1 MPIFLFDTFGL
12 IFRSHHARNR
22 PKPTFHRET
31 AAPTD
36 TAKDFSRRIR
46 QTINCYKPELIA
58 FAWDQKLG
66 KTFRHE
72 IYPAYKSNRREAPDD
87 LAAQIPLIREWLCA
101 MNLAIVEHD
110 RYEADDIIGT
120 LARMAIDGVD
130 EAGKGVVIIS
140 ADKDLC
146 QLIRPGVRIL
156 NPSTQAVLHDAEDV
170 RTAIGVSP
178 DQIVDFL
185 ALMGDASD
193 NIPGVAGIGKVQ
205 ALDLIG
211 RYGSIA
217 GIFANIASLK
227 PSQKLAMEAGREIVA
242 TSQRLAAIAA
252 DVPLGVAMSDLAA
265 QKPNRE
271 ELKRL
276 AFEFGW

>member
-12 IFRSHHARNR
+12 IFRSHYARNR
-22 PKPTFHRET
+22 PKPTFHRQT
-31 AAPTD
+31 GAPTD
-36 TAKDFSRRIR
+36 TAKDFSRRIK
-46 QTINCYKPELIA
+46 QVINCYKPELIA

-72 IYPAYKSNRREAPDD
+72 IYPEYKANRREAPDD
-87 LAAQIPLIREWLCA
+87 LAVQIPLIREWLSA
-101 MNLAIVEHD
+101 MKLAIVEHE

-120 LARMAIDGVD
+120 LARMALDGVD
-130 EAGKGVVIIS
+130 GAGKDVVIVS

-156 NPSTQAVLHDAEDV
+156 NPATQAVLHDAEDV
-170 RTAIGVSP
+170 RTAIGVNP

-193 NIPGVAGIGKVQ
+193 NIPGVRGIGKVQ

-211 RYGSIA
+211 RYGSIDA
-217 GIFANIASLK
+217 IFANIASLK
-227 PSQKLAMEAGREIVA
+227 PSQRLAMEAGRDVA
-242 TSQRLAAIAA
+242 AMSRRLATIAV

>member
-1 MPIFLFDTFGL
+1 MPIFLIDTFGL

-46 QTINCYKPELIA
+46 QLINCYKPEFIA

-72 IYPAYKSNRREAPDD
+72 IYSAYKANRREAPDD
-87 LAAQIPLIREWLCA
+87 LAAQIPLIREWLCS
-101 MNLAIVEHD
+101 MNLAIAEHD

-120 LARMAIDGVD
+120 LAGMALDGVD
-130 EAGKGVVIIS
+130 EGGKDVVIVS

-170 RTAIGVSP
+170 RTAIGVNP

-193 NIPGVAGIGKVQ
+193 NIPGVAGIGRVQ

-211 RYGSIA
+211 RYGSIDA
-217 GIFANIASLK
+217 IFANIASLK
-227 PSQKLAMEAGREIVA
+227 PSQRLAMEAGRDVA
-242 TSQRLAAIAA
+242 AMSRRLATIAV
-252 DVPLGVAMSDLAA
+252 DVPLGVTMADLAA
-265 QKPNRE
+265 RKPNRE

>member
-1 MPIFLFDTFGL
+1 MPIFLVDTFGL

-22 PKPTFHRET
+22 PKPTFHRNT
-31 AAPTD
+31 GAPTD
-36 TAKDFSRRIR
+36 TVKDFARRIK
-46 QTINCYKPELIA
+46 QLLAAYKPTHIA

-66 KTFRHE
+66 ATFRHE
-72 IYPAYKSNRREAPDD
+72 IYPAYKANRREAPDD
-87 LAAQIPLIREWLCA
+87 LAVQIPLIVDWLFA

-120 LARMAIDGVD
+120 LARMALDGVD
-130 EAGKGVVIIS
+130 EGGKDVVIIS

-146 QLIRPGVRIL
+146 QLIRTGVRIL
-156 NPSTQAVLHDAEDV
+156 NPATQVVLHDSEDV
-170 RTAIGVSP
+170 RTAIGVNP

-193 NIPGVAGIGKVQ
+193 NIPGVRGIGKVQ

-211 RYGSIA
+211 RYGSIG

-227 PSQKLAMEAGREIVA
+227 PSQRLAMEAGREIVA
-242 TSQRLAAIAA
+242 TSQRLAAIAV
-252 DVPLGVAMSDLAA
+252 DVPLGVAMADLAA
-265 QKPNRE
+265 RKPNRE